1 MSNPSDEITPFPATD
16 ANSDTM
22 LRECTAD
29 AKALHR
35 LFDLPPVVRNLETEF
50 AMTMTARADRLFELS
65 DKSLWHVEWQ
75 SSRDPA
81 MFNRMIN
88 YWALVRNKID
98 PEVRI
103 RQHVVTIGRAPANWI
118 VEDWIGDTRVRI
130 PVIDFRRLDVSPLFA
145 EGNAS
150 DMMIGI
156 LGKDGASPENL
167 TKVVTTIGQAS
178 KADRDRLVSMFGR
191 MIELRGEPVR
201 LPLGVQAMIEA
212 MDIDYERNP
221 VFRKP
226 YEVGRM
232 AEKREHAIRMLGII
246 HPTMRAE
253 HERLVGALPDSK
265 IQELVDVA
273 TALLTER
280 NERNQSRLDELLS
293 TGPR

>member
-1 MSNPSDEITPFPATD
+1 MPNPLDEITPFPATD

-29 AKALHR
+29 AKALHK

-50 AMTMTARADRLFELS
+50 ALTMTGRADRLFELS
-65 DKSLWHVEWQ
+65 DKTLWHVEWQ
-75 SSRDPA
+75 SSRDPD
-81 MFNRMIN
+81 MFKRMIN
-88 YWALVRNKID
+88 YWALVRNKVD
-98 PEVRI
+98 PEARI
-103 RQHVVTIGRAPANWI
+103 RQHVVTIGRAPANWVI
-118 VEDWIGDTRVRI
+118 EDWIGDTKVRI
-130 PVIDFRRLDVSPLFA
+130 PVIDFRRLDVGPLFA

-167 TKVVTTIGQAS
+167 TKVVATIRQAS
-178 KADRDRLVSMFGR
+178 KDDRDRLISMLGR
-191 MIELRGEPVR
+191 MIELRGEPVT
-201 LPLGVQAMIEA
+201 LPSGVQAMIEA

-221 VFRKP
+221 VFRKS

-232 AEKREHAIRMLGII
+232 AEKRDNALRMLRII
-246 HPTMRAE
+246 HPSKQAE
-253 HERLVGALPDSK
+253 HARLIGGLPDSK
-265 IQELVDVA
+265 VQELVDVA

-280 NERNQSRLDELLS
+280 NERDQSRLDEILS